1 VAPLTHEATAIEAT
15 AIEATVTVPAK
26 HSEASVDVVVIGDG
40 PAGSAL
46 ALACTAA
53 GVDTLLVG
61 DDAEWGNP
69 YGTWIDDLDAV
80 DILTGHD
87 VLGAGPFDVVAWS
100 DRRHD
105 LGRAYGMLDNV
116 ALRTVLRAGVTH
128 RFGRV
133 AFVRTARGRHTV
145 ELDSGEQLSC
155 RLVVDAAGWP
165 AAFADRV
172 NGSSTPAWQT
182 AFGVVLTEPPAGDLA
197 QPTVMDFRSPSEQ
210 HARAPATEYST
221 FVYSLPVADGWLV
234 EETVLAARP
243 AIDPLDLLPRLAARL
258 QTEPDALLSS
268 AVRTESVRIPMGGAR
283 PRRNQPI
290 VAFGA
295 AAGYVNPTSG
305 YSVVHSMLMAT
316 PVAAAIEAVLGT
328 SPDDEVADSIPVW
341 NAVWPVAHRRTRT
354 LHDYGLDMLTRLDAD
369 QTRQFFGE
377 FFDLPPD
384 MWPKYMR
391 SGTPPTELSAVMA
404 RLFRQAPWSTRR
416 RLMVGNPMAFA
427 RLLRPS

>member
-1 VAPLTHEATAIEAT
+1 VAWHTYESAMAAL
-15 AIEATVTVPAK
+15 VK
-26 HSEASVDVVVIGDG
+26 HRTTSVDVVVIGDG

-53 GVDTLLVG
+53 GVDTLLIG

-80 DILTGHD
+80 DVLTGHG

-105 LGRAYGMLDNV
+105 IGRAYGMLDNV
-116 ALRTVLRAGVTH
+116 ALRTVLRDGVAH
-128 RFGRV
+128 RFGRAANV
-133 AFVRTARGRHTV
+133 GRAHGRHTV

-165 AAFADRV
+165 AAFANRL
-172 NGSSTPAWQT
+172 NGSSSPAWQT
-182 AFGVVLTEPPAGDLA
+182 AFGVVLAEPPPGDLGE
-197 QPTVMDFRSPSEQ
+197 PIVMDFRSPSNQ
-210 HARAPATEYST
+210 RATGAAAEYST

-243 AIDPLDLLPRLAARL
+243 AIDPLELVPRLAARL
-258 QTEPDALLSS
+258 NTDPDVLLSS

-283 PRRNQPI
+283 PRRDQPI

-305 YSVVHSMLMAT
+305 YSVVHSMSMAT
-316 PVAAAIEAVLGT
+316 PVAAAIAAVMAS
-328 SPDDEVADSIPVW
+328 SPNNEVADSLPVW

-354 LHDYGLDMLTRLDAD
+354 LHDYGLDMLTRLNAD

-377 FFDLPPD
+377 FFELPSEV
-384 MWPKYMR
+384 WPKYMR
-391 SGTPPTELSAVMA
+391 PGTPPAELSAVMA
-404 RLFRQAPWSTRR
+404 RLFIQAPWSIRR
-416 RLMVGNPMAFA
+416 RLMMGNPKAFA
-427 RLLRPS
+427 QLLRPS